1 MHSKPK
7 ATAVLLNWQRP
18 KNMPKIIESLQA
30 QPFIDDIVVWDN
42 SLSLDVAYLPVTPWE
57 GTIVVSSSENVCCY
71 GRYAATMLAKH
82 DWIVTQDD
90 DYLVNNWPELW
101 ELAQEQPDVITANMH
116 LNEKDGGII
125 PYGSGWDIMVGWGSV
140 FRREHCRLLDAYRAM
155 YGIDEILMR
164 EADRIFAVLFGRE
177 HQAVQQQV
185 TGLPGVDGPMS
196 MHKIEGHKIKTRVAR
211 ERAALL
217 LRGLHYDG

>member
-1 MHSKPK
+1 
-7 ATAVLLNWQRP
+7 VLLNWKRP
-18 KNMPKIIESLQA
+18 ENIPRIIESLGS
-30 QPFIDDIVVWDN
+30 QPFVDDCVIWDN
-42 SLSLDVAYLPVTPWE
+42 SGDLPAVWTPAPPWSE
-57 GTIVVSSSENVCCY
+57 TLVVRSSENVCCY
-71 GRYAATMLAKH
+71 GRYVATMLARH

-101 ELAQEQPDVITANMH
+101 EKALEQPDVITANMH
-116 LNEKDGGII
+116 LNERHGDVVS
-125 PYGSGWDIMVGWGSV
+125 YGQGWDIMVGWGGV
-140 FRREHCRLLDAYRAM
+140 FHREHCRLLDAYRAM
-155 YGIDEILMR
+155 YGIDEILLR

-185 TGLPGVDGPMS
+185 TALPGAAGPES
-196 MHKIEGHKIKTRVAR
+196 MHYVEGHKVKTRVAR